1 MNVVLVP
8 GFLSPRSTLLNYW
21 GTAFDVSTTALV
33 VAVSPSGVASLHDRC
48 CEIFAELTGTQVN
61 YGTAHAKEHHHHQYG
76 RSYTRPLLPN
86 WSAENPIHFV
96 GHSYGGPTARYFQHL
111 CTIGFFGPQFNA
123 HCVQSITTINAP
135 HNGAMAVYALG
146 QQHDTCTHLEQQ
158 PQPVATR
165 SKHVAT
171 LSIGWCL
178 GMYVHVHQYLSN
190 HCSLINGVFDFGM
203 AHWPSTS
210 SFSRTCAA
218 VFKKS
223 DMFEQRDSANH
234 DMSVHAAHAINA
246 NMATDPS
253 TYYISVVGSALAASN
268 NTNTDTA
275 DDHDVKAPHGVC
287 SNVDDDRTSWGETIL
302 CVCGSIFMVLLKLF
316 TLWNYA
322 SIQKSVTETTIKE
335 WQDTGSDGLVT
346 VKSQMFPL
354 VDATGNTPNHSVVNS
369 LQEMRALIRPGCW
382 FVHHVHEHH
391 LGIVP
396 FPKSKMA
403 QRHFFSTLF
412 TLLETLPNNTKKLP
426 THFDRQRQ

>member
-8 GFLSPRSTLLNYW
+8 GFLSPRSKILDYW

-48 CEIFAELTGTQVN
+48 CEMFAELTGTQVD
-61 YGTAHAKEHHHHQYG
+61 YGTAHAKEHHHNKKG
-76 RSYTRPLLPN
+76 RIYTRPLLPN

-111 CTIGFFGPQFNA
+111 CSIGFFGPQYNA
-123 HCVQSITTINAP
+123 HFVQSITTINAP
-135 HNGAMAVYALG
+135 HNGALAVYALG
-146 QQHDTCTHLEQQ
+146 QQHAMPSDTCSH
-158 PQPVATR
+158 PKQPVATR
-165 SKHVAT
+165 STHVAT
-171 LSIGWCL
+171 LSIGWFL

-210 SFSRTCAA
+210 SLSSTCAA

-223 DMFEQRDSANH
+223 DMFEQKDSANH

-246 NMATDPS
+246 NMATNSS
-253 TYYISVVGSALAASN
+253 TYYISVVGSALAPN
-268 NTNTDTA
+268 NTNTGAA
-275 DDHDVKAPHGVC
+275 DDHDVKAPNEVC
-287 SNVDDDRTSWGETIL
+287 FNVDDDRTSWGETTL
-302 CVCGSIFMVLLKLF
+302 CVFGSIFMVLLKLF

-322 SIQKSVTETTIKE
+322 SIKKSVSETTIQE
-335 WQDTGSDGLVT
+335 WQNTGSDGLVT

-354 VDATGNTPNHSVVNS
+354 IDSTGNTPNHSVVNS
-369 LQEMRALIRPGCW
+369 LQELRALIRPGCW

-396 FPKSKMA
+396 FPKSKTA

-412 TLLETLPNNTKKLP
+412 TLLQTLPPRSSTKPP
-426 THFDRQRQ
+426 TN